1 MAGANEEKNGMDNL
15 KIMDA
20 GNKPQPTQGV
30 HQVMIAA
37 MGGSTDL
44 VHSLKP

>member
-15 KIMDA
+15 KIMDT
-20 GNKPQPTQGV
+20 GNKPQPAQGV

-37 MGGSTDL
+37 MGESR
-44 VHSLKP
+44 